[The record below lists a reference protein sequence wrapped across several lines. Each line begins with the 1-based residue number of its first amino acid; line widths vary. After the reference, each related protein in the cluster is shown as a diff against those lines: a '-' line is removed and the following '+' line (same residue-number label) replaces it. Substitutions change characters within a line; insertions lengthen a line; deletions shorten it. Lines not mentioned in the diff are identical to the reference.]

1 MRPLT
6 VLAIACLCLTS
17 LAAAKEVTIH
27 GFVTDV
33 KSATSFTIDDYI
45 ITRDQK
51 ITLDL
56 SAPEGDKTPP
66 AFTPED
72 IRVGTEL
79 EVKGELDEAS
89 GELKAKSVKVFFDNT
104 HRIRRTALL
113 EQLPALSQ
121 KESSWEGTI
130 HADGQ
135 TIAVAPTTIVT
146 IKPNISEQKDQHGNK
161 DKEKYKDENL
171 EGVKLTS
178 LDSLNLDTFLHYEG
192 MRQPD
197 GTIKADKVEFEH
209 GEVENGEAKMLKHL
223 EPKVKDPDYFAPAP
237 GELKMHWKKYKI
249 VPSKEAQDYIS
260 KLGESL
266 IPAHQKEMPADD
278 PLKISFR
285 FYLVQAKVFNAAAYP
300 NGVVVVHSA
309 DFDILQN
316 EAQLAFVMAHEISH
330 AVEKH
335 AWEIHQYHRKELLA
349 LRLSGAFIP
358 FGGGIA
364 TGLTASAIQNRYI
377 RTLENQADRVGLEW
391 MLAAGY
397 DIREAPASWKALA
410 IKKDDDVD
418 VNPFWSTHDNYTT
431 RRSYLMSEL
440 KNNYST
446 VDYSKLKKDSD
457 EFHRVAALV
466 KEAEASQKKRPSSS
480 PAQ

>member
-1 MRPLT
+1 MRPLIA
-6 VLAIACLCLTS
+6 LAITLVSLLP

-33 KSATSFTIDDYI
+33 KSPTTFTIDDYT

-51 ITLDL
+51 VTLDL

-66 AFTPED
+66 AFSPED
-72 IRVGTEL
+72 IRIGTEL
-79 EVKGELDEAS
+79 EVKGELDEPS
-89 GELKAKSVKVFFDNT
+89 GQLKAKSVKVFFDNT

-113 EQLPALSQ
+113 EAPPALAQ
-121 KESSWEGTI
+121 KDFSWEGEL

-135 TIAVAPTTIVT
+135 TITVAPTTIVT
-146 IKPNISEQKDQHGNK
+146 IKPNTLERKSQRGKKDNEV
-161 DKEKYKDENL
+161 DL

-192 MRQPD
+192 KRQAD

-223 EPKVKDPDYFAPAP
+223 EPKVKDPDYLALAP

-266 IPAHQKEMPADD
+266 VPDHQKEMPADN

-335 AWEIHQYHRKELLA
+335 AWEIHQYHRNELLA

-457 EFHRVAALV
+457 EFHHVAELV
-466 KEAEASQKKRPSSS
+466 KNVETSKKKRSS
-480 PAQ
+480 PPAQ